1 MALTAFRAR
10 FLGFARSPGDSGAV
24 LRTHPPP
31 DRPCRLTEIDRRQL
45 PRLPIWWSSRRGQ
58 LTWCSAYSRRAGLS
72 MKRFIGA
79 LRLRGESPYAAV
91 ARPSVL
97 RGPGPASLLRMVAR
111 TSCGHWHRHLVRPA
125 TVTGWHWLGWKPF
138 WRWESRTRPGRP
150 RQPRRALPRPPSA
163 GARAPATAGCPQR
176 ATRRWHR
183 R

>member
-1 MALTAFRAR
+1 
-10 FLGFARSPGDSGAV
+10 
-24 LRTHPPP
+24 
-31 DRPCRLTEIDRRQL
+31 IDRRQL
-45 PRLPIWWSSRRGQ
+45 PRLPIWWSSRRCQ

-138 WRWESRTRPGRP
+138 WRWESRTGSAGLGSRGERYRGHLPPGRE
-150 RQPRRALPRPPSA
+150 RRPRRAAPSEQPA
-163 GARAPATAGCPQR
+163 DGTADEPGRAELQPAHRAPSVGGQRLAVAAADQPAGEPRQE
-176 ATRRWHR
+176 
-183 R
+183 